1 MGPDSLPAIDNAT
14 AEAYNEEQGT
24 KEQARSDRGLAG
36 EEQESMKNGMFR
48 KLAALLL
55 ACGMMWMA
63 GAALAEV
70 RPLDLD
76 MTVPGYPARKDGWIS
91 ESEYQDESIHVQ
103 VFSKSRKPK
112 SSKTSTVCRWVT
124 ISIADPS
131 QLRTTMSNENYDDPA
146 YVPATY
152 MARDVNAIVALNGD
166 FFKYNYSLG
175 YVLRQGV
182 LYRDALDGTWDALV
196 IDDHG
201 DFHDVLAATSES
213 MAATLSELEAQGRKA
228 VNTFTFGPV
237 LIKDGVIR
245 DPMPEQHYS
254 YLAAQRIALLQLG
267 ELEYAVVEIDA
278 DGGNG
283 TGMNLDE
290 LARFILEIFPDC
302 KMAYNLDGGGSTHL
316 IINGKAVHRTPSSRA
331 VSDIIYFASAQVPEE

>member
-1 MGPDSLPAIDNAT
+1 MN
-14 AEAYNEEQGT
+14 
-24 KEQARSDRGLAG
+24 
-36 EEQESMKNGMFR
+36 NGMLR
-48 KLAALLL
+48 RMAALLL
-55 ACGMMWMA
+55 ICAMACA
-63 GAALAEV
+63 GTVAAAEV
-70 RPLDLD
+70 QPLPLD
-76 MTVPGYPARKDGWIS
+76 MTVPGYPARADGWIS
-91 ESEYQDESIHVQ
+91 DKEYQDESIHIQ
-103 VFSKSRKPK
+103 VFSQSRKPK
-112 SSKTSTVCRWVT
+112 SSSTSTVCRWVT

-131 QLRTTMSNENYDDPA
+131 QLRTTMSNENYDDPT

-152 MARDVNAIVALNGD
+152 MARDVNAVVALNGD

-175 YVLRQGV
+175 YVLRQGEF
-182 LYRDALDGTWDALV
+182 YRDALDGTWDVLV

-201 DFHDVLAATSES
+201 DFHDVPEATSET
-213 MAATLSELEAQGRKA
+213 MAAALHDLEAQGRKA

-254 YLAAQRIALLQLG
+254 KLAAQRIALIQLG
-267 ELEYAVVEIDA
+267 ELEYAVMEIDA

-283 TGMNLDE
+283 TGMNLEE

-316 IINGKAVHRTPSSRA
+316 IVNGKAIHRTPSSRA

>member
-1 MGPDSLPAIDNAT
+1 MKSGIQRNRRGGFRSLT
-14 AEAYNEEQGT
+14 
-24 KEQARSDRGLAG
+24 G
-36 EEQESMKNGMFR
+36 EERESMKNGMLR
-48 KLAALLL
+48 RLAALLL
-55 ACGMMWMA
+55 ACGMVWTNA
-63 GAALAEV
+63 AALAEV

-76 MTVPGYPARKDGWIS
+76 MTVPGYPAREDGWIS
-91 ESEYQDESIHVQ
+91 DTEYQDESIHIQ
-103 VFSKSRKPK
+103 VFSKGRKPK
-112 SSKTSTVCRWVT
+112 SSSTSTVCRWVT
-124 ISIADPS
+124 VSIADPS
-131 QLRTTMSNENYDDPA
+131 QLRTTMSNENYDDPT
-146 YVPATY
+146 YVPARY

-182 LYRDALDGTWDALV
+182 FYRDALDGTWDVLM

-213 MAATLSELEAQGRKA
+213 MAAAISDLEAQGRKA

-254 YLAAQRIALLQLG
+254 TLAAQRIALIQLG
-267 ELEYAVVEIDA
+267 ELEYAVMEIDA

-283 TGMNLDE
+283 TGMNLEE

-316 IINGKAVHRTPSSRA
+316 IVNGRAIHKTPSSRA